1 MIIFQLSALYLSLNQ
16 ALLEKICLAAGYGR
30 IHFSQAY
37 TNMATEDGKKSIQV
51 IGRMMNLLHALAA
64 ARDATSLKS
73 LAAATGLHPSTAH
86 RILAVM
92 VENRLAERVDAGSY
106 RLGIHL
112 LELGNVVKSRLNV
125 RHEALPFMRAL
136 QQEIGETI
144 NLSVRQNDEIVY
156 VERAIGNRGMMRIVQ
171 VDGSRAPLHITSIGK
186 IFLAEDGV
194 DKAREYAKRTGL
206 PKYTRNTFTDSTKFL
221 KELETVKQQGFAYD
235 NEEAENGVAC
245 IGAGIRNDEGL
256 LIAGISVSAPAD
268 RLSKAWADKIKNTAE
283 EIGKTLGYRKNN

>member
-1 MIIFQLSALYLSLNQ
+1 
-16 ALLEKICLAAGYGR
+16 
-30 IHFSQAY
+30 
-37 TNMATEDGKKSIQV
+37 MATEDGKNSIQV
-51 IGRMMNLLHALAA
+51 IDRMMSLLHALAA
-64 ARDATSLKS
+64 NRDATSLKA
-73 LAAATGLHPSTAH
+73 LATATGLHPSTTH

-125 RHEALPFMRAL
+125 RHEALPFMRNL
-136 QQEIGETI
+136 QTEIGETI

-186 IFLAEDGV
+186 IFLVEDGV
-194 DKAREYAKRTGL
+194 EKSRDYAKRTGL
-206 PKYTRNTFTDSTKFL
+206 PKYTRNTFTDMAKFL
-221 KELETVKQQGFAYD
+221 KELESVKQQGFAYD
-235 NEEAENGVAC
+235 NEEAETGVAC

-256 LIAGISVSAPAD
+256 LIAGLSVSAPTD
-268 RLSKAWADKIKNTAE
+268 RLDKNWAVKVKKTADD
-283 EIGKTLGYRKNN
+283 IAGALGYKKKA

>member
-1 MIIFQLSALYLSLNQ
+1 MREKNWAGTAYGKLQFCSLP
-16 ALLEKICLAAGYGR
+16 L
-30 IHFSQAY
+30 
-37 TNMATEDGKKSIQV
+37 NMATDDPKNSIQV
-51 IGRMMNLLHALAA
+51 IGRMMNLMHALAA
-64 ARDATSLKS
+64 SREATSLKS

-186 IFLAEDGV
+186 VFLAEDGV
-194 DKAREYAKRTGL
+194 EKSRDYVKRTSL
-206 PKYTRNTFTDSTKFL
+206 PKYTRNTFTDSAKFL
-221 KELETVKQQGFAYD
+221 KELEMVKQQGFAYD
-235 NEEAENGVAC
+235 NEEAEVGVAC

-256 LIAGISVSAPAD
+256 LIAGLSVSAPTD
-268 RLSKAWADKIKNTAE
+268 RLNKSWAEKVKNTAD
-283 EIGKTLGYRKNN
+283 EIGKALGYSGKN

>member
-1 MIIFQLSALYLSLNQ
+1 
-16 ALLEKICLAAGYGR
+16 
-30 IHFSQAY
+30 
-37 TNMATEDGKKSIQV
+37 MATEDPKNSIQV
-51 IGRMMNLLHALAA
+51 IGRMMNLLHALASS
-64 ARDATSLKS
+64 RDVSSLKS

-112 LELGNVVKSRLNV
+112 LELGNVVKTRLNV
-125 RHEALPFMRAL
+125 RHEALPYMRQL

-186 IFLAEDGV
+186 VFLAEDGV
-194 DKAREYAKRTGL
+194 EKSRDYAKRTGL
-206 PKYTRNTFTDSTKFL
+206 PKYTRNTLVETGKLL
-221 KELETVKQQGFAYD
+221 KELETVKLQGFAYD
-235 NEEAENGVAC
+235 NEEAEAGVAC

-256 LIAGISVSAPAD
+256 LVAGISVSAPTD
-268 RLSKAWADKIKNTAE
+268 RLDKNWAARVKKTAD
-283 EIGKTLGYRKNN
+283 EIGRALGYNGKK

>member
-1 MIIFQLSALYLSLNQ
+1 
-16 ALLEKICLAAGYGR
+16 
-30 IHFSQAY
+30 
-37 TNMATEDGKKSIQV
+37 MATEDPKNSIQV

-64 ARDATSLKS
+64 TRDATSLKS

-112 LELGNVVKSRLNV
+112 LELGNVVKARLNV
-125 RHEALPFMRAL
+125 RHEALPFMREL
-136 QQEIGETI
+136 QLELGETI

-186 IFLAEDGV
+186 IFLAEDGAE
-194 DKAREYAKRTGL
+194 KSREYAKRTGL
-206 PKYTRNTFTDSTKFL
+206 LKYTRNTFTDTAKFL

-235 NEEAENGVAC
+235 NEEAEVGVAC

-256 LIAGISVSAPAD
+256 LIAGLSVSAPTD
-268 RLSKAWADKIKNTAE
+268 RLNKAWAEKVKNTAE
-283 EIGKTLGYRKNN
+283 AIAGALGYKGKN